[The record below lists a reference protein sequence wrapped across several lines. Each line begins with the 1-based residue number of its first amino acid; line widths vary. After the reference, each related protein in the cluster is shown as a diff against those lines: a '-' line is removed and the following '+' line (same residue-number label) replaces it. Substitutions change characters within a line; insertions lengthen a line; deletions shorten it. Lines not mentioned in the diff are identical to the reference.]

1 MSLPVPLF
9 PIASAS
15 SREIDGD
22 VETKTRT
29 NERELHFA
37 PPTRSISHFCSKLFY
52 IAHIHLPSMPF
63 LAQDSKFFWR
73 LRNDFSWE
81 ELQTRNCMDL
91 RIMFC
96 LAYYNL
102 TNLPSLNVWGI
113 FPLLGAQSSP
123 RLLFLSLP
131 NRIDGLS
138 AAFTKRDL
146 FYFSLQPFSFPL
158 LDDQSHER
166 TNGASIVRRRRKDF
180 SFLCIIVFKKHT

>member
-1 MSLPVPLF
+1 MSKPKPE
-9 PIASAS
+9 P
-15 SREIDGD
+15 
-22 VETKTRT
+22 T
-29 NERELHFA
+29 NENCTLH

-63 LAQDSKFFWR
+63 LAQDSEFFWR

-96 LAYYNL
+96 LAYYIL

-123 RLLFLSLP
+123 RLRFFSLP

-146 FYFSLQPFSFPL
+146 FIFPSNLFLFHSSTIRVTNERMELQS
-158 LDDQSHER
+158 
-166 TNGASIVRRRRKDF
+166 
-180 SFLCIIVFKKHT
+180 